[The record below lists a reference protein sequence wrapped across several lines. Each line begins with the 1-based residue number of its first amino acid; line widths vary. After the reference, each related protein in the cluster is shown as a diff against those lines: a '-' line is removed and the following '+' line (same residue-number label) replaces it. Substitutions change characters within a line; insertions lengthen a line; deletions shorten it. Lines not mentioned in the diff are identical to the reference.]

1 VSTPPAWHPDPTG
14 RHDHRWWDG
23 ERWTEHVADAG
34 QASVDP
40 IDGGSAATGDGGDGV
55 ETGAAAGTAATG
67 SGDQGHTPGSGSDAE
82 DHDAATG
89 PGEAAY
95 GAGTTGGGADHPTT
109 DQPTE
114 QRWTEPTDDQPTAD
128 QPTEQSWTRPTADQ
142 PTTEQSWQQ
151 PTADQPTTEQSWQQ
165 PQAGAGWQQP
175 QPGGQQGWQQPAG
188 DQTWQ
193 QPQPG
198 QSWQQGQTWQQS
210 GAPGYQPAPGVASP
224 ASAPSKLP
232 LAAMITG
239 LVSIPLL
246 LACGAG
252 LISGIVAIVLGF
264 IGLSRIKRDGAGSK
278 GQAWTGIVAGFLAIV
293 IGIVAIVAFATP
305 AFRYAQCVEDTGDD
319 RLCEQLFED
328 ELIRRFGG

>member
-40 IDGGSAATGDGGDGV
+40 IDGGAGTTAGDTGATTDAADTGATTDAAD
-55 ETGAAAGTAATG
+55 TGAAAGAVAAGTAAG
-67 SGDQGHTPGSGSDAE
+67 GDQSWRTDAQDHPATAGSDE
-82 DHDAATG
+82 ATY
-89 PGEAAY
+89 GE
-95 GAGTTGGGADHPTT
+95 GSTGEGTTGEARAADQPTEQSWQQPASDQPTT

-114 QRWTEPTDDQPTAD
+114 QT
-128 QPTEQSWTRPTADQ
+128 
-142 PTTEQSWQQ
+142 
-151 PTADQPTTEQSWQQ
+151 WQQ

-175 QPGGQQGWQQPAG
+175 GPEGQQGWQQPAG

-193 QPQPG
+193 QPQTGP
-198 QSWQQGQTWQQS
+198 SWQQGQTWQQ
-210 GAPGYQPAPGVASP
+210 GAAPGYQPAPGVATP
-224 ASAPSKLP
+224 AAAPSKLP

-252 LISGIVAIVLGF
+252 LLSGIVAIVLGF

-293 IGIVAIVAFATP
+293 IGIVAIVAIATP
-305 AFRYAQCVEDTGDD
+305 AFRFAQCVEDTGDE
-319 RLCEQLFED
+319 RLCERLFED